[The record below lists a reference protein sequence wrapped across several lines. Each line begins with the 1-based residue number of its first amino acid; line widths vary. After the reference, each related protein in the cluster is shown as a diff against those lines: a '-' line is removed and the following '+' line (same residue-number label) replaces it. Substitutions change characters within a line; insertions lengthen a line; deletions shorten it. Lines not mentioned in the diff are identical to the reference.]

1 MPDFTARR
9 DLGQL
14 GAKLCGASIPK
25 SWLRANGGIEY
36 LCHECLPDLT
46 EYVQQLR
53 LDVDSLADAR
63 VGEIIG
69 KVLNLVEAVV
79 APKPQNPKTPKPL
92 KHSLILAQKNSQIIF
107 YIDIN

>member
-36 LCHECLPDLT
+36 LCHECLRP
-46 EYVQQLR
+46 
-53 LDVDSLADAR
+53 
-63 VGEIIG
+63 
-69 KVLNLVEAVV
+69 
-79 APKPQNPKTPKPL
+79 
-92 KHSLILAQKNSQIIF
+92 H
-107 YIDIN
+107 